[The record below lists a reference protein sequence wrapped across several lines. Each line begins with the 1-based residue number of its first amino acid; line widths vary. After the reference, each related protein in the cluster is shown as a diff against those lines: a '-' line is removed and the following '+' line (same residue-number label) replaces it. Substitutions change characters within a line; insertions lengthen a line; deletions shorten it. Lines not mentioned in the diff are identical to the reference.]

1 MFLNERRL
9 FSRRLQ
15 CRTYKNCKG
24 STMNGHGVGL
34 LVENFSEHR
43 SGTPGSAH
51 FAIPRSRTFS
61 RACTGTHSQDQAYGV
76 RKWHGRTGSSTLTLF
91 PIKRQLTWKESIRLR
106 RRFEKDASALIDGR
120 RVRLIERQ
128 SAILTP
134 DSGRKVSFTK
144 AHLLNECL
152 RGMK

>member
-1 MFLNERRL
+1 MPDIQELQRIYNERSRCRA
-9 FSRRLQ
+9 SRRELQ
-15 CRTYKNCKG
+15 RAPIREARECPLCHTAVQDFLGHALEHIRKN
-24 STMNGHGVGL
+24 
-34 LVENFSEHR
+34 
-43 SGTPGSAH
+43 
-51 FAIPRSRTFS
+51 
-61 RACTGTHSQDQAYGV
+61 QAYGV

-152 RGMK
+152 RGME